1 MADNLLNPSHQ
12 SELLLFRL
20 YRIHATA
27 GGTVRR
33 ACQQT
38 AGLTRREWRVLAFV
52 EQHEGVLSSELAVRA
67 MLDRAR
73 TSKALKELEA
83 KGLVERCPRPSNRRE
98 VQVFVTE
105 KGRATNDQLLARAAA
120 INRKLLMGFNEVERE
135 LLVDMLARLQS
146 QADELAL

>member
-1 MADNLLNPSHQ
+1 MRVC
-12 SELLLFRL
+12 EK
-20 YRIHATA
+20 
-27 GGTVRR
+27 V
-33 ACQQT
+33 

-52 EQHEGVLSSELAVRA
+52 EQHQGLLSSELAISA

-73 TSKALKELEA
+73 TSRALKELEA
-83 KGLVERCPRPSNRRE
+83 KGLVERRPRPSNRRE

-105 KGRATNDQLLARAAA
+105 KGRAANDQLLARVAE
-120 INRKLLMGFNEVERE
+120 INRQLLMGFNEVERE